1 MAIFKVYV
9 IIFLVCIITV
19 FYEVLN
25 IVFYFVLVHTFI
37 NFTKIFVTNMDGFYI
52 SLYTD
57 KTDKTYLGLP
67 VGGIG
72 IC

>member
-67 VGGIG
+67 VGV
-72 IC
+72 